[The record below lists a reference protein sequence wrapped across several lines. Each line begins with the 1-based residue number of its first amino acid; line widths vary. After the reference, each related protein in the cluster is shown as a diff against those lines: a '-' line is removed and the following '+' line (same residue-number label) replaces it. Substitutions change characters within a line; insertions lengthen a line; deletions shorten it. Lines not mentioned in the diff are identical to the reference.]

1 MTHAREDDRV
11 EGVPELGDVECSI
24 LSSFM
29 NAGDTTVEFT
39 ALLKNA
45 GQTTCRQA
53 PGTGNRAA
61 KSLLIWRRLET
72 IEQGRL
78 DLAGRSRPGYSSEVG
93 IAPSVV
99 GAEPLSVVE
108 SVIGFKSEL

>member
-1 MTHAREDDRV
+1 MRARRAVGKRRGKAIGSE
-11 EGVPELGDVECSI
+11 I
-24 LSSFM
+24 
-29 NAGDTTVEFT
+29 ATT
-39 ALLKNA
+39 
-45 GQTTCRQA
+45 
-53 PGTGNRAA
+53 
-61 KSLLIWRRLET
+61 IWRRLEA